1 MLQISATTAA
11 QFTVGRIT
19 CYFMTGKMPSIIS
32 FSYVLICLGICM
44 LMIPSY
50 LAETAPQE
58 LRGLIG
64 GQIQIQIMFS
74 QVVANLINYGTKQLD
89 TNACWMIPLGRF
101 FPVLPRH
108 LSD

>member
-1 MLQISATTAA
+1 
-11 QFTVGRIT
+11 
-19 CYFMTGKMPSIIS
+19 
-32 FSYVLICLGICM
+32 M

-89 TNACWMIPLGRF
+89 TDACWMIPLGWWMLLCSAISCADLRRYPIRDADNSYCRIPF
-101 FPVLPRH
+101 SGRVP
-108 LSD
+108 

>member
-1 MLQISATTAA
+1 
-11 QFTVGRIT
+11 
-19 CYFMTGKMPSIIS
+19 
-32 FSYVLICLGICM
+32 M

-74 QVVANLINYGTKQLD
+74 QVIANLINYGTKQLETD
-89 TNACWMIPLGRF
+89 ACWMIPLGKPNPYSPEALSNQRRHSICHACH
-101 FPVLPRH
+101 PYCSLPLFGRVTKMV
-108 LSD
+108 STIQTMNYI